1 MLLTIIIFLLVLSV
15 LVFAHELGHFGVAR
29 WFKVRVLEFGFGFP
43 PRALGW
49 QRIKKQGLEKIAE
62 SDVVSVQTEA
72 TATGI
77 KETIIEEKREVDVIR
92 TDKSWRLIKGNRE
105 LEGEE
110 SKEGTVYSLNY
121 IPLGGFVKIKGED
134 GSDRE
139 QPDSFA
145 SKKIWQRFLML
156 FAGVFMNI
164 VLAFI
169 LFSLAFA
176 IGSPQAIDQGNRGQA
191 DNLRVQIVEV
201 LEGSPAQ
208 KAGIQVGDV
217 ILNVSGQEIST
228 EKDVQ
233 DLVAANVGQELNL
246 SLLRDTETINL
257 KVKPE
262 YREDIKRGGVGV
274 ALTAVGVVRYPWYQ
288 AIFEGFK
295 QTFVLLAAIVVA
307 FVDLIKNLI
316 VGQSVGG
323 DVAGPVGIASMT
335 GQVARM
341 GFVYLLQFIAL
352 LSLNLAVINILP
364 FPALDGGRI
373 LFLIIEKIKGRP
385 VKREVE
391 AVIHNI
397 GFLLLMLLVVWI
409 SIRDVW
415 QLFVR

>member
-1 MLLTIIIFLLVLSV
+1 
-15 LVFAHELGHFGVAR
+15 
-29 WFKVRVLEFGFGFP
+29 
-43 PRALGW
+43 
-49 QRIKKQGLEKIAE
+49 
-62 SDVVSVQTEA
+62 
-72 TATGI
+72 
-77 KETIIEEKREVDVIR
+77 
-92 TDKSWRLIKGNRE
+92 
-105 LEGEE
+105 
-110 SKEGTVYSLNY
+110 
-121 IPLGGFVKIKGED
+121 
-134 GSDRE
+134 
-139 QPDSFA
+139 
-145 SKKIWQRFLML
+145 
-156 FAGVFMNI
+156 MNI